1 MKYKKIYM
9 KFFDLTADEFIPCEI
24 CQGDAVDIHHI
35 DINRKNND
43 IHNLIALCRQCH
55 TNCHANKEY
64 NKWCVDR
71 KKQIHAETYKLYEQ
85 ENKRPSWC
93 KL

>member
-1 MKYKKIYM
+1 M
-9 KFFDLTADEFIPCEI
+9 KFFDYCKDDFIACEL
-24 CQGDAVDIHHI
+24 CEGTAVDIHHI

-64 NKWCVDR
+64 NKWCIDR
-71 KKQIHAETYKLYEQ
+71 KKQIHESTYKVYE
-85 ENKRPSWC
+85 EGIKKSHWS
-93 KL
+93 